1 MIYDALYDEILPYIQ
16 ANPLPEDQK
25 SHTDLL
31 SALSSLAISPL
42 DNGSSTAPAVSHIL
56 GKRYVFEK
64 NDCEFTDFKADFSN
78 DEGCFT
84 FTLHDQTCSIHFGF
98 GKLVCG
104 QFPIYDQKYAASGI
118 WVSENTLYV
127 RAHIIDA
134 FVGSVHFEVVFG
146 ESDVT
151 VFMKKQEESLFVEF
165 QGHLFG
171 TIG

>member
-1 MIYDALYDEILPYIQ
+1 M
-16 ANPLPEDQK
+16 
-25 SHTDLL
+25 
-31 SALSSLAISPL
+31 
-42 DNGSSTAPAVSHIL
+42 
-56 GKRYVFEK
+56 
-64 NDCEFTDFKADFSN
+64 
-78 DEGCFT
+78 
-84 FTLHDQTCSIHFGF
+84 
-98 GKLVCG
+98 
-104 QFPIYDQKYAASGI
+104 
-118 WVSENTLYV
+118 YV